1 MSMYNYV
8 YIRVAYVR
16 VYLCVFKFFVCVS
29 TCGSERGR
37 EKERERER
45 ECVCVCVCRGLAG
58 SYGVAFGYLFL
69 AEYEYFDGMRH
80 LMCLLC
86 ILVHIHLVYI
96 CVHACCVV
104 L

>member
-1 MSMYNYV
+1 MSVYDYV

-16 VYLCVFKFFVCVS
+16 VYLCVFKFFVCLYVWQR
-29 TCGSERGR
+29 ERQR
-37 EKERERER
+37 EGERERESV
-45 ECVCVCVCRGLAG
+45 CVCVCVCGGLAG

-69 AEYEYFDGMRH
+69 AEYEYFEGVRH
-80 LMCLLC
+80 LTCLLC
-86 ILVHIHLVYI
+86 ILVQIQVVYI

>member
-1 MSMYNYV
+1 MCIYV
-8 YIRVAYVR
+8 WRMCACICAFSSFSCVSLRVAAR
-16 VYLCVFKFFVCVS
+16 EA
-29 TCGSERGR
+29 ERR
-37 EKERERER
+37 RERER

-86 ILVHIHLVYI
+86 ILVHIHVVYI